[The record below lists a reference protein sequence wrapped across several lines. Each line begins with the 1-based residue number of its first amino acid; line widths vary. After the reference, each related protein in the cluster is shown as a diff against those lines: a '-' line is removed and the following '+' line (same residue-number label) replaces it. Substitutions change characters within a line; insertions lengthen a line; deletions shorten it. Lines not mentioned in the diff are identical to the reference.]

1 MTPSRNAA
9 KEHLC
14 SSHAYGRTSSVTGP
28 AVLGQG
34 EVTTCN
40 YLQTQNTGGRRA
52 AQKYVCFAD
61 FTGDETFVME
71 GTQKSPF
78 WFAV

>member
-28 AVLGQG
+28 AVLGQS

-40 YLQTQNTGGRRA
+40 YVQTQNTDSRRA

-61 FTGDETFVME
+61 FTGEETFVME
-71 GTQKSPF
+71 GTHKSPF
-78 WFAV
+78 WSTV